1 MTFTSPWQRIPKPD
15 VAPELVALNAELDF
29 QRATLLGKLEGLTDE
44 QTKQHTVGSET
55 TLLGLVRHLT
65 TIEHYWFVETIAG
78 VTETYAY
85 SDGAD
90 DDWDWDV
97 DRSEGLQPDVDRYA
111 ALVERSRRITADL
124 DLDATVS
131 TRHGRTLSHRRVL
144 LGLVAEYARHNG
156 HADVVRE
163 LIDGVTGD

>member
-1 MTFTSPWQRIPKPD
+1 MTFTSPMARVAKPD
-15 VAPELVALNAELDF
+15 AAPELVALNAELDF
-29 QRATLLGKLEGLTDE
+29 QRATLLSKLDGLTDE
-44 QTKQHTVGSET
+44 QARQRTVGSDT

-65 TIEHYWFVETIAG
+65 TIEQYWFVEGIAG
-78 VTETYAY
+78 LEEPYPYV
-85 SDGAD
+85 DAD
-90 DDWDWDV
+90 EEDWDWDV
-97 DRSEGLQPDVDRYA
+97 DRSEGLQTDVDHYV
-111 ALVERSRRITADL
+111 ALVERTRAITADL
-124 DLDATVS
+124 DLDVTVT